1 MINAGYAA
9 LSAQITLQKR
19 LDTIANNVANASTAG
34 FRAEQ
39 ARFATVNSDE
49 AQPQTAFAGTGETYL
64 TRTTGEIV
72 RTDNPLDVA
81 VDGPAW
87 IAVETTAGR
96 AFTKD
101 GRLQISPTGELRTVT
116 GHSVLDPGGSPILL
130 VPADGSPVIGFDGSI
145 TQAGRAVG
153 AIGLFAIPQNAR
165 LERGPDVTVTT
176 TGEATPLVDNPA
188 AGLRQGFIERSNV
201 NPVGELSKLIFSQR
215 LFEAVT
221 TAIGDVEQTRQS
233 AIRILGGSNG

>member
-19 LDTIANNVANASTAG
+19 LDTIANNVANASTVG

-39 ARFATVNSDE
+39 VRFTSVNSNE
-49 AQPQTAFAGTGETYL
+49 AQPTTSFAATGETYL
-64 TRTTGEIV
+64 SNTSGDIV

-81 VDGPAW
+81 VDGRAW
-87 IAVETTAGR
+87 IAVQTPAGR

-101 GRLQISPTGELRTVT
+101 GRLQISATGELRTVT
-116 GHSVLDPGGSPILL
+116 GHNVLDPGGSPILL
-130 VPADGSPVIGFDGSI
+130 VPADGPPVIGHDGSI

-153 AIGLFAIPQNAR
+153 AIGLFAIEPDAR

-176 TGEATPLVDNPA
+176 SGQTTPLVDNPA
-188 AGLRQGFIERSNV
+188 AGLRQGYIERSNV
-201 NPVGELSKLIFSQR
+201 KPVVEMSKLIFDQR
-215 LFEAVT
+215 MFEAVT
-221 TAIGDVEQTRQS
+221 SAVGDIEQTRQS
-233 AIRILGGSNG
+233 AMRILGGSA

>member
-9 LSAQITLQKR
+9 LSAQIALQKR
-19 LDTIANNVANASTAG
+19 LDTIANNVANASTVG

-39 ARFATVNSDE
+39 IRFTTVGSSE
-49 AQPQTAFAGTGETYL
+49 ALPHTAFAGTGETYL
-64 TRTTGEIV
+64 TTTSGEIV

-81 VDGPAW
+81 VEGEAWISVRTQAGPA
-87 IAVETTAGR
+87 
-96 AFTKD
+96 FTRD
-101 GRLQISPTGELRTVT
+101 GRLQMSATGELRTLT
-116 GHSVLDPGGSPILL
+116 GHSVLDAGGSPILL
-130 VPADGSPVIGFDGSI
+130 APADAPPVIGHDGSI
-145 TQAGRAVG
+145 TQAGRLVG
-153 AIGLFAIPQNAR
+153 TIGLFSLDRGSR

-176 TGEATPLVDNPA
+176 NGAAQPLVDNAA

-201 NPVGELSKLIFSQR
+201 KPITEMSKLIFDQR

-233 AIRILGGSNG
+233 AMRILGGST